1 MIVLDTNVLSE
12 LMRLEPHPHVTE
24 WMDAQ
29 TPASLF
35 TTTVTQAEIMFG
47 VCVLPEGKR
56 RRDLDEAVSALFRQ
70 DLKDRILPFDSPA
83 AAEFAEIAA
92 HRRRGGAPISQFDAQ
107 IAAIA
112 RSRGAALA
120 TRNVSDF
127 RECGVHVIDPWS
139 P

>member
-1 MIVLDTNVLSE
+1 MIVLDTDVLSE
-12 LMRLEPHPHVTE
+12 LMHLEPHPHATE

-35 TTTVTQAEIMFG
+35 TTTVTQAEIMLG

-70 DLKDRILPFDSPA
+70 YFKGRILPFDSPA
-83 AAEFAEIAA
+83 AAEFAKIAA
-92 HRRRGGAPISQFDAQ
+92 HRKRGGMPISQFDAQ

-112 RSRGAALA
+112 GSRGAALA

-127 RECGVHVIDPWS
+127 HECGIQAVDPWRM
-139 P
+139 